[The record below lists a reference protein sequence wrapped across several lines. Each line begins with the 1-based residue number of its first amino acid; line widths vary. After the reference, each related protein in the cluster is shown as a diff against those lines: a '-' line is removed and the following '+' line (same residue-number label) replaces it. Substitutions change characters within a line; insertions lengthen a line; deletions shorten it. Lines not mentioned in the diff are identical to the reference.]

1 MTIVTNPNPDPHGG
15 GSKFASVLLQL
26 RQTIPKPHNTPEL
39 KAIISKG
46 LRIAQETDEEYQ
58 KYGNFPR
65 LRVYLIYQITFELW
79 SYQHQMLLKNID
91 RVRDPKL
98 EDYNLVDSHQELAI
112 KIFDTFANIANIENP
127 NPGEIRDDFLA
138 GWAATI
144 QELGSMFGYLP
155 KPMLDW
161 NIQTISGNKLYAI
174 IATFC
179 FVVALLI
186 ATLILMG

>member
-1 MTIVTNPNPDPHGG
+1 MTIVKNLNPDPHGG
-15 GSKFASVLLQL
+15 GYTFVSVLLQL
-26 RQTIPKPHNTPEL
+26 RQKIPKPHNTPEL

-58 KYGNFPR
+58 KHGTFLR
-65 LRVYLIYQITFELW
+65 LRVYLIYKITFELW

-98 EDYNLVDSHQELAI
+98 EDYDLVNSHQELAI
-112 KIFDTFANIANIENP
+112 NIFDTLANIANIENP
-127 NPGEIRDDFLA
+127 GSIRNDFLA

-144 QELGSMFGYLP
+144 QQLGNMFGYLP
-155 KPMLDW
+155 KPMSDW
-161 NIQTISGNKLYAI
+161 NIQTISGNRLYAI

>member
-1 MTIVTNPNPDPHGG
+1 MTIVKNPNSDPHGG
-15 GSKFASVLLQL
+15 GYTFASVLLQL

-46 LRIAQETDEEYQ
+46 LRIAHETDEEYL
-58 KYGNFPR
+58 KNGTFPR

-79 SYQHQMLLKNID
+79 SYQHQMLLANID

-98 EDYNLVDSHQELAI
+98 ENDNLVYYHQKLAI
-112 KIFDTFANIANIENP
+112 KIFNIFANIANIQNP
-127 NPGEIRDDFLA
+127 NYGEIRDNFLA
-138 GWAATI
+138 KWAAKI
-144 QELGSMFGYLP
+144 QGLGSMFEDLP
-155 KPMLDW
+155 KPMPDW
-161 NIQTISGNKLYAI
+161 NIQTISGKRLYAI